1 MRAEFVGGSMDGRSF
16 DDVDALINDRES
28 LLDIPWEDYEA
39 ASGNDDVTIWRLR
52 EAERAPEP
60 FVGPSLDGTAAEPS
74 QSSQPVDGEEDLMA
88 WRKRMKASRGDVQAV
103 TGLTQG
109 IIARIET
116 KGGKPEEVSALVA
129 GLRTIEARG

>member
-1 MRAEFVGGSMDGRSF
+1 MDGQSF
-16 DDVDALINDRES
+16 DDVDTLIDDRET

-52 EAERAPEP
+52 EAERVPEP
-60 FVGPSLDGTAAEPS
+60 FTGAPLDGTAAENS
-74 QSSQPVDGEEDLMA
+74 EPVEGDEDLMA
-88 WRKRMKASRGDVQAV
+88 WRKRLKASRGDVQAV

-109 IIARIET
+109 VIARIET

-129 GLRTIEARG
+129 GLKAIEARG